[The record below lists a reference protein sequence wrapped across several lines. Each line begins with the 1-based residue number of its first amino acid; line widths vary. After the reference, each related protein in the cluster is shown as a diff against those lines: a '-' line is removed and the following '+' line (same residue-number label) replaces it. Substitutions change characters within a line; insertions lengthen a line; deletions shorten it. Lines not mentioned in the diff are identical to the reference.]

1 MIDFGFNPAP
11 KPEKKVKER
20 RNKVQT
26 SQRKRKPKD
35 VDLTKEQ
42 VREEVKKRDGNWC
55 LLSGK
60 PGPGLHLHRVV
71 YSGMGGGNG
80 KYEVWNCVL
89 LSNEMHT
96 LVHSSKRTWM
106 PLLLDYLVLKKR
118 GEDPSEVLNKLRDKA
133 RLSRW

>member
-1 MIDFGFNPAP
+1 MDFGFHPCP
-11 KPEKKVKER
+11 KPEKKTKER

-35 VDLTKEQ
+35 VELTKEQ

-106 PLLLDYLVLKKR
+106 PPLLDYLMIKKQ
-118 GEDPSEVLNKLRDKA
+118 GEDPSEVLKTLRDKVKE
-133 RLSRW
+133 SEG

>member
-1 MIDFGFNPAP
+1 MIDFGFHPYP
-11 KPEKKVKER
+11 KPEKKIKER
-20 RNKVQT
+20 RNKIQT
-26 SQRKRKPKD
+26 TQRKRKPKD
-35 VDLTKEQ
+35 AELTKEQ

-89 LSNEMHT
+89 LSNEMHA

-106 PLLLDYLVLKKR
+106 PLLLDYLVKKKQ
-118 GEDPSEVLNKLRDKA
+118 GEDTSHILTELRDKA
-133 RLSRW
+133 K

>member
-1 MIDFGFNPAP
+1 MIDFGHHPAP

-26 SQRKRKPKD
+26 SQRKRKPKG

-106 PLLLDYLVLKKR
+106 PLLLDYLVKKKQ
-118 GEDPSEVLNKLRDKA
+118 GEDTSHILTKLRDKA
-133 RLSRW
+133 K